1 MTIFTIER
9 PSSDRLSA
17 GRYIYRCIYV
27 RVRAHSGSRPTESSC
42 CIEAI
47 IVFRS
52 TPPRTTLFLVSAQV
66 LADHNPLELHRSCTE
81 MVPSFPDVA
90 SFSGKS
96 DNALLN
102 CVCTRATLLH
112 FMPDPN
118 QKRTNSALWLGLLIT
133 VPGPRGSTWPYQPSA
148 CSSF

>member
-1 MTIFTIER
+1 MLYRSDNCIQIYSAKNHLVFGLG
-9 PSSDRLSA
+9 SSF
-17 GRYIYRCIYV
+17 G
-27 RVRAHSGSRPTESSC
+27 GP
-42 CIEAI
+42 
-47 IVFRS
+47 
-52 TPPRTTLFLVSAQV
+52 Q
-66 LADHNPLELHRSCTE
+66 
-81 MVPSFPDVA
+81 
-90 SFSGKS
+90 